1 MTSQKSKRSEPAELA
16 YEVCSG
22 ILSIISNQ
30 MDLCEESDNPWLARY
45 RFDAVKPFVTMMD
58 DQIENL
64 ENPAERQTCRRQY
77 DQIIAKGRR
86 MEPTIDL
93 ICIACGDPFKNQNAD
108 DEDDDDDARE
118 VCPACR
124 LQASG
129 A

>member
-1 MTSQKSKRSEPAELA
+1 MSSDATRKTEPPELA

-58 DQIENL
+58 EQIENL
-64 ENPAERQTCRRQY
+64 DNPAERQTCRRQY

-86 MEPTIDL
+86 MEPTIPL
-93 ICIACGDPFKNQNAD
+93 ICTVCGDPFENDPDED
-108 DEDDDDDARE
+108 DEDDIQE
-118 VCPACR
+118 LCPACK
-124 LQASG
+124 LAASE